1 MRPIGVSAI
10 AILTWLRGSLYALG
24 GLALIGVGHLS
35 AKLVA
40 TVASDSFFENL
51 VSRLGKTLGV
61 GALIVALV
69 YIVVGFGLW
78 GLKNWARMLTLILV
92 SIWLLFGLLGLLRHP
107 TPWHMIRTLVD
118 VAILVYLM
126 LPDVKRLFATT

>member
-10 AILTWLRGSLYALG
+10 AVLTWIRASLYALG

-35 AKLVA
+35 AKLLS

-51 VSRLGKTLGV
+51 ISRLGKTLGIA
-61 GALIVALV
+61 ALMVALV

-78 GLKNWARMLTLILV
+78 ALKNWARVLTLILV
-92 SIWLLFGLLGLLRHP
+92 TVWLPFGLLGLLRYP
-107 TPWHMIRTLVD
+107 TAWHMIRMLVD
-118 VAILVYLM
+118 VGILVYLM
-126 LPDVKRLFATT
+126 LPDVKRLFATA